1 MADLRQRI
9 SNVFKTVDQ
18 TMLANTWREL
28 HRRLKLLEVFKRLVH
43 VNDSLILCDPFCV
56 NIINNLFLLDRD
68 IVTKIT
74 PSRKMGL
81 CIFFML
87 YRV

>member
-1 MADLRQRI
+1 MLSRFESDFVSQHMERESCIGDL
-9 SNVFKTVDQ
+9 
-18 TMLANTWREL
+18 W
-28 HRRLKLLEVFKRLVH
+28 LEVFKRLVH